1 MEGFAVKTL
10 DEVKLAALQ
19 LSDPERLELANTLLG
34 SFDART
40 LLDDAWLAE
49 IKRRSDEFDAGQ
61 AQTHSWDEVKAF
73 ARRGT
78 TDHA

>member
-1 MEGFAVKTL
+1 MTL

-19 LSDPERLELANTLLG
+19 LSDPERLELADALLA

-49 IKRRSDEFDAGQ
+49 VKRRSDEFDAGS
-61 AQTHSWDEVKAF
+61 AETHSWAEVMAF
-73 ARRGT
+73 ARQGKT
-78 TDHA
+78 HNG